1 MVCQYTQNHKSSNC
15 VAMGHQNAKKLIY
28 SETLYKTE
36 SPKINSTAQRLRR
49 GGGGGGLNITST
61 IPVISKSTKM
71 SCKT

>member
-1 MVCQYTQNHKSSNC
+1 
-15 VAMGHQNAKKLIY
+15 MGHQNAKKLIY

-36 SPKINSTAQRLRR
+36 SLKNKNSTALHLKKKFE
-49 GGGGGGLNITST
+49 GVGGGLNITSS